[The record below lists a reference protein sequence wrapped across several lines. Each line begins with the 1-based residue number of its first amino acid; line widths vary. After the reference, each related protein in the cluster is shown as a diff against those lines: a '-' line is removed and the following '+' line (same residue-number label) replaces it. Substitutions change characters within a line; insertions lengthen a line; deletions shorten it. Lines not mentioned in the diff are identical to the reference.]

1 MFLANTF
8 NTDNGVSDSFPIES
22 GLYFRNDKKIK
33 NDHVIFNKSIDSW
46 SDQVYSLRA
55 VIEGSGYDLNID
67 SIVEFFKK
75 GYDNTFSV
83 TKRSISYYE
92 YLEDTREKRY
102 EDYKTEYRA
111 ISSVTA
117 FQFIIRGSD
126 TTELK
131 KLLNCLFM
139 TMEGSDKYV
148 NTKGEVDTMV
158 YNISELVTEV
168 GGRSKLIDLIIEG
181 VKPFMRDLSE
191 EDLKIMPWLGIE
203 DIFTATEA
211 QLPTEYA
218 ELQYYCW

>member
-1 MFLANTF
+1 MFLANVF
-8 NTDNGVSDSFPIES
+8 NTVDNKSDLFPVEMENI
-22 GLYFRNDKKIK
+22 FRKNKNIK
-33 NDHVIFNKSIDSW
+33 NNSAIFSRGVDIYN
-46 SDQVYSLRA
+46 DQIYSLRA
-55 VIEGSGYDLNID
+55 IIEGEGYDLNIG

-75 GYDNTFSV
+75 GYNNTFSV

-102 EDYKTEYRA
+102 EDYRSEYSVV
-111 ISSVTA
+111 SSLTG

-139 TMEGSDKYV
+139 SMEGSDKYV

-168 GGRSKLIDLIIEG
+168 GGRNKLVDLVVEG

-191 EDLKIMPWLGIE
+191 EDMKSMPWLGVE
-203 DIFTATEA
+203 DIFNATEE
-211 QLPTEYA
+211 QLPTEHV
-218 ELQYYCW
+218 ELPYYCW